1 MTTTSPSKIRACKGR
16 FSKLMD
22 TLSKTNKKSVLL
34 DKEELSLLSVG
45 QRAKLKER
53 EAQEK
58 QRNKNN
64 P

>member
-1 MTTTSPSKIRACKGR
+1 
-16 FSKLMD
+16 MD

-45 QRAKLKER
+45 QRAQRKER
-53 EAQEK
+53 EALAKERK
-58 QRNKNN
+58 KNN